1 MESIEFYIENEKYT
15 TPTIEVIEELVC
27 IEFGITLDQL
37 KSKSRK
43 GILPTARFMLWYLI
57 RKKKL
62 SPGLQSIADMYGYE
76 THSNIYTGIN
86 KVIGW
91 MKTEKAL
98 KNQHNNI
105 LVKLG

>member
-1 MESIEFYIENEKYT
+1 MESIEFYIKNQKYEN
-15 TPTIEVIEELVC
+15 PTIEIIEELVC
-27 IEFGITLDQL
+27 LEFGINLDRL
-37 KSKSRK
+37 KSKSRH

-57 RKKKL
+57 RKKNL
-62 SPGLQSIADMYGYE
+62 APGLQAIADMYDYK
-76 THSNIYTGIN
+76 THSNILTGIS
-86 KVIGW
+86 KVVGW